1 MGQFSLSPR
10 RLTLACVAICR
21 RHVNTDPGVASNGL
35 RSKYILR
42 LTTMTAGRPV
52 IGACSRPFPGAYPG
66 AASDFWSAGRR
77 TSSFDEDA

>member
-35 RSKYILR
+35 RPIEVHLE
-42 LTTMTAGRPV
+42 
-52 IGACSRPFPGAYPG
+52 AYH
-66 AASDFWSAGRR
+66 DDRR
-77 TSSFDEDA
+77 TTGHRGLFPAFPWCLSGCGKRFLVGGQTYIVIR